1 MRRATE
7 FRTGLGWFRCPTC
20 NRSTLRATSRV
31 EVTTEPPQVNTLYQ
45 CQFCSRESKLLNF
58 LNPGLLFFSV
68 GIPLF
73 AFTFCGL
80 AFLLPGPF
88 GLVQFLVLAVA
99 GWTVAPIAAVAVQ
112 RLIYRFSPIEHGDA

>member
-7 FRTGLGWFRCPTC
+7 FRRGLGWFQCPSC

-31 EVTTEPPQVNTLYQ
+31 EIITEPPQVNTLYR
-45 CQFCSRESKLLNF
+45 CRFCSGESKLLNF

-80 AFLLPGPF
+80 GYLLPGSF
-88 GLVQFLVLAVA
+88 GLVQLLVLAAA
-99 GWTVAPIAAVAVQ
+99 GWIVAPLGALLVQ
-112 RLIYRFSPIEHGDA
+112 RLIYRFRPIGHGDA